1 MLTVTAVVKF
11 LLALIWD
18 GSYLFGDSGENS
30 MKLLNKTPSLEL
42 CALIKL
48 DYNFTCVFYRKNN
61 FMVQN

>member
-42 CALIKL
+42 CVLIKL
-48 DYNFTCVFYRKNN
+48 NYNFTCVFYRKNN